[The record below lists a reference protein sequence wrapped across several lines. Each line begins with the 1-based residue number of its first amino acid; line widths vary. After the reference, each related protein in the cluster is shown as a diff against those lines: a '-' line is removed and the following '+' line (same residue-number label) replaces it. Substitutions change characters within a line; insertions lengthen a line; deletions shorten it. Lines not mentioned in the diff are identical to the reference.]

1 MPGTTYIHKTI
12 NCEIVYQY
20 TKYMILARLERIQCH
35 ADVLDATDSSQ
46 SRGYIHTSEDTA
58 AVPTAAAAP
67 ATADN

>member
-1 MPGTTYIHKTI
+1 
-12 NCEIVYQY
+12 
-20 TKYMILARLERIQCH
+20 MILARLERIQCH